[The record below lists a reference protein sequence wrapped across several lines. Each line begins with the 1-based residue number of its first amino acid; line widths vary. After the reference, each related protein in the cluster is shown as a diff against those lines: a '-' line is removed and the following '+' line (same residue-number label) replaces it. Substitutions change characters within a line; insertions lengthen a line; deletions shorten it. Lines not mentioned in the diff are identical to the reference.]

1 MTPRTRR
8 ALSLGLRIAA
18 LGSRF
23 LLFFLLALYLPAKDV
38 GLYGLVTATI
48 SYASL
53 FIGMDFYLYANREFK
68 QAPERQKFP
77 ILRRSLKVYASI
89 YLIVL
94 PCLTLIFTIGLLPWN
109 LAVLFFVILIL
120 EHMGQ
125 EAYRLLVMMER
136 VLLAGWVLFLRLGL
150 WAIVFAGLMFV
161 SPVFHS
167 LEMLLVAWCIGA
179 FSSLCFAIK
188 PLLALPR
195 SPRVESLSRDW
206 VVRGLKVALPFLIG
220 TLSLR
225 GIVTFDRYFMDMFVS
240 REILGVYVFFAGM
253 AATLPALLEAGVFA
267 LISPKLISAAKADN
281 TADFRHLFQKLF
293 WETVCVSLAFIVM
306 SIGALQVIIPY
317 LPNQVYKDNIIIFY
331 LCLAA
336 QLPLNLS
343 MVYHFS
349 LYARRQD
356 RPIILGH
363 VLGFVVFVITA
374 LLASNLWAVG
384 AVPIALIVAN
394 STLLVAKFIACRPFQ
409 RSV

>member
-1 MTPRTRR
+1 MTLRTRR
-8 ALSLGLRIAA
+8 ALSLGLRVAA

-23 LLFFLLALYLPAKDV
+23 LLFFWLAFYLPPKDV
-38 GLYGLVTATI
+38 GLYGLVAATV

-68 QAPERQKFP
+68 QASEKRKFF

-89 YLIVL
+89 YLLVL
-94 PCLTLIFTIGLLPWN
+94 PCLTLIFIAGLLPWD
-109 LAVLFFVILIL
+109 LGVLFFMILIL

-136 VLLAGWVLFLRLGL
+136 VLLASWVLFLRYGL
-150 WAIVFAGLMFV
+150 WPIVFASLMFV
-161 SPVFHS
+161 SPAFHT
-167 LEMLLVAWCIGA
+167 LEMLLIAWCIGA
-179 FSSLCFAIK
+179 FLSICFAIK

-195 SPRVESLSRDW
+195 SPRSKSPSRDW

-225 GIVTFDRYFMDMFVS
+225 GMVTIDRYFIEMFAS

-253 AATLPALLEAGVFA
+253 AATLPTLLEAGVFA
-267 LISPKLISAAKADN
+267 FISPKLISAAKADN
-281 TADFRHLFQKLF
+281 TEDFLHLFRKLF
-293 WETVCVSLAFIVM
+293 RETVGVVLAFIII
-306 SIGALQVIIPY
+306 SIGAIQLIIPY
-317 LPNQVYKDNIIIFY
+317 LPNQVYQDNIIIFY

-336 QLPLNLS
+336 QLPLSLS

-356 RPIILGH
+356 RLIIFSH
-363 VLGFVVFVITA
+363 VLGFVVFVVSA
-374 LLASNLWAVG
+374 LLVSNFWTVG

-394 STLLVAKFIACRPFQ
+394 STMLVTKFIACLRFQ
-409 RSV
+409 KE